1 MNQAGV
7 SLMEHLAV
15 LEDPRKRSNGTRHE
29 FVEILVIAICAVL
42 SDADTFEDIALWA
55 HAQLDWL
62 RRFLVLKNGAPSQET
77 FLRVFR
83 ALAPKQFET
92 VFRRWVGAVVGALDG
107 ALAIDGKTLR
117 GSVDGAQRAIHRV
130 SAFSSELGRV
140 LGQEKVAGK
149 SHEITA
155 IPELLEALYIKGLLV
170 TIDAMGCQR
179 EIAAKIV
186 EKGGDSLLAVKGNQR
201 KLLQALREVIAEAS
215 ASDSGFE
222 RTDCSHGRV
231 VAQVALATAAGE
243 AIDPAQW
250 PGCKTVG
257 YVVSQRLVKGAP
269 AKVEERYY
277 ISSREL
283 SAQQLGQAV
292 RAHWGIENRLHWML
306 DVCFGEDGC
315 CVRKDNAPQNL
326 SLPRKMVLNI
336 VRADTSEPR
345 KTSMRLKR
353 KRAGWDD
360 NVRMQM
366 LGIKPI

>member
-1 MNQAGV
+1 
-7 SLMEHLAV
+7 L
-15 LEDPRKRSNGTRHE
+15 
-29 FVEILVIAICAVL
+29 L
-42 SDADTFEDIALWA
+42 S
-55 HAQLDWL
+55 
-62 RRFLVLKNGAPSQET
+62 
-77 FLRVFR
+77 
-83 ALAPKQFET
+83 
-92 VFRRWVGAVVGALDG
+92 
-107 ALAIDGKTLR
+107 
-117 GSVDGAQRAIHRV
+117 
-130 SAFSSELGRV
+130 
-140 LGQEKVAGK
+140 
-149 SHEITA
+149 
-155 IPELLEALYIKGLLV
+155 
-170 TIDAMGCQR
+170 
-179 EIAAKIV
+179 
-186 EKGGDSLLAVKGNQR
+186 VKGNQR

-222 RTDCSHGRV
+222 RTDRSHGRV
-231 VAQVALATAAGE
+231 VAQVALAAGE

-257 YVVSQRLVKGAP
+257 YVVSQRFVKGAP

-283 SAQQLGQAV
+283 SAQQLSQAV

-326 SLPRKMVLNI
+326 SLLRKMALNI